1 MAMSVSE
8 MARRADAGWLAFGTI
23 NNSSHEDARKGAN
36 NASSNLVKVCHPSM
50 GFEDLIKA

>member
-1 MAMSVSE
+1 VDGP
-8 MARRADAGWLAFGTI
+8 ARRRRLVAFGTI
-23 NNSSHEDARKGAN
+23 NNSNHEDARKGAN